1 MSSLAQQLSALA
13 EGAAALSGE
22 LDLDKV
28 LECVVT
34 SAAQVTGA
42 RYAALGVLGEGDRI
56 DRFVTH
62 GADQA
67 TIEAIGH
74 CPSGHGLLGLLIRD
88 PRILRLDDLTIHP
101 ASASFPPAVP
111 PCGRFWERRR
121 APAGRSSATCT

>member
-1 MSSLAQQLSALA
+1 VSSLAQQLSALA

-28 LECVVT
+28 LERVVT

-42 RYAALGVLGEGDRI
+42 RYAALGVLGEGNRI

-67 TIEAIGH
+67 TIEAW
-74 CPSGHGLLGLLIRD
+74 LLAR
-88 PRILRLDDLTIHP
+88 PRRPLPHLP
-101 ASASFPPAVP
+101 VGGSVP
-111 PCGRFWERRR
+111 GRARR
-121 APAGRSSATCT
+121 